1 MIHPVPLSLTLSL
14 YSYKIDGKEDLGD
27 DSPAL
32 DAVDAHH
39 EFQSTI
45 AISDLASGRILAR
58 APIGTMPA
66 VLLVASVSAKPMPF
80 HPDEVRARIK

>member
-1 MIHPVPLSLTLSL
+1 
-14 YSYKIDGKEDLGD
+14 
-27 DSPAL
+27 
-32 DAVDAHH
+32 VDAHH
-39 EFQSTI
+39 EFKSNI

>member
-1 MIHPVPLSLTLSL
+1 
-14 YSYKIDGKEDLGD
+14 
-27 DSPAL
+27 
-32 DAVDAHH
+32 VDAHH
-39 EFQSTI
+39 EFKSNI

-66 VLLVASVSAKPMPF
+66 VLLVAAVSAKPMPF